1 MRGGISYIA
10 KRHAKANNKYTEK
23 YNPKKPLTFITYL
36 DINNFYGWAM
46 SEYLPYGRFDWLKI
60 MDKFDVNSVGGKSET
75 GYFLEVN
82 FEYPDGLHELLFL
95 MICCQNIVK
104 KFQVNIK

>member
-1 MRGGISYIA
+1 MDIS
-10 KRHAKANNKYTEK
+10 N
-23 YNPKKPLTFITYL
+23 L
-36 DINNFYGWAM
+36 YGWAM

-60 MDKFDVNSVGGKSET
+60 IDKFDVNSVGGKSEI

-82 FEYPDGLHELLFL
+82 FEYPDELHELLFL
-95 MICCQNIVK
+95 VICCQNIVK